1 MLLLRD
7 SREGAF
13 TPGEAEPVN
22 KRALV
27 RLARCCNCAGNDSI
41 LSAEFEKK
49 KLMGRCQQNKIET
62 SAQGNRKNRDYL
74 FW

>member
-49 KLMGRCQQNKIET
+49 KING
-62 SAQGNRKNRDYL
+62 
-74 FW
+74 